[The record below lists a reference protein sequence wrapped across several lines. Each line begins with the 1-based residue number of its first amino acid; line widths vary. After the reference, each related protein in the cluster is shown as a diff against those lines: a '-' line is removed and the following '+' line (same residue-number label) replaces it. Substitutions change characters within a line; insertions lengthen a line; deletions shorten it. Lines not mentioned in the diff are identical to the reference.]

1 MQLPVMPP
9 VKPMLATAKA
19 VVPEQPESAQGRWL
33 YEPKW
38 DGFRCLVF
46 RDGDEVLLGSRNER
60 PLTRYFPEV
69 VAAVLAELPRR
80 CVLDGE
86 LVVPQRRPG
95 ADGDQDGYDRLD
107 WDSLSQRIHPAESR
121 IRMLAEKTPAHFV
134 AFDILALGDESLL
147 DQPFAVRRQR
157 LEQAMTQRP
166 EAGLRCHL
174 TTVTDDPARARGWF
188 EMFEGAGLDGVIAKP
203 LDVGYLPDKRAMVKV
218 KHHRTAE
225 CVVIGYRRHKSLPD
239 AIGSMLLGLYAPV
252 DEPDP
257 ADAAGPADAAEP
269 AEPVDPQ
276 LAEYRGWAEK
286 LWGEAGPGLRM
297 VGGASAFTAA
307 RRKELLVELD
317 AYRVADVATAPGEPN
332 RWAAREDHSWVP
344 LRPELV
350 VEVEYDQM
358 EGSRFRHAA
367 RFLRWRPDKQPRQ
380 CSYDQ
385 LEVPVRYDLADV
397 LSGGRAADADR
408 DAAGD
413 PGVDRG

>member
-1 MQLPVMPP
+1 MRLPVMPP

-19 VVPEQPESAQGRWL
+19 AVPDQPAGESGRWL

-46 RDGDEVLLGSRNER
+46 RDGDEVVLGSRNER

-69 VAAVLAELPRR
+69 VESVLAELPER

-86 LVVPQRRPG
+86 LVVPRRRPG
-95 ADGDQDGYDRLD
+95 EDGEDASGYDRLD

-121 IRMLAEKTPAHFV
+121 IRKLAEQTPAHFV

-147 DQPFAVRRQR
+147 DAPFRARREK
-157 LEQAMTQRP
+157 LEQAMAK
-166 EAGLRCHL
+166 AGTGCHL
-174 TTVTDDPARARGWF
+174 TAVTDDPDRAREWF

-203 LDVGYLPDKRAMVKV
+203 LDVGYVPDKRLMVKV

-239 AIGSMLLGLYAPV
+239 AIGSMLLGLYGPV
-252 DEPDP
+252 PEP
-257 ADAAGPADAAEP
+257 P
-269 AEPVDPQ
+269 AEGAEGADPRW
-276 LAEYRGWAEK
+276 AEYVAWSQK
-286 LWGEAGPGLRM
+286 LWGDAGPGLRM
-297 VGGASAFTAA
+297 VGGASAFTAV

-358 EGSRFRHAA
+358 EGQRFRHAA
-367 RFLRWRPDKQPRQ
+367 RFLRWRPDKEPRQ

-385 LEVPVRYDLADV
+385 LDVPVRYDWSDV
-397 LSGGRAADADR
+397 LNGGLP
-408 DAAGD
+408 AAGPNGSD
-413 PGVDRG
+413 DQEG